1 MAYTK
6 PLPTTTIGNVAFW
19 DGLKEHQFK
28 IPHCRE
34 CGAYNWVPYPACKNC
49 QSEDLDWTPVSG
61 TGTVWTY
68 SVVHRG
74 AGFHETPYVVAVAKL
89 DVDGPRSVLV
99 LANLINTNPDDVHI
113 GMPVQIG
120 YDDVPEEN
128 MTMYH
133 LAPA

>member
-1 MAYTK
+1 MGYFK
-6 PLPTTTIGNVAFW
+6 PLPTTTLGNMAFW

-34 CGAYNWVPYPACKNC
+34 CGAYSWVPYPACKNC
-49 QSEDLDWTPVSG
+49 QSEAIDWDPISG
-61 TGTVWTY
+61 QGTVWTY

-99 LANLINTNPDDVHI
+99 LATLIDVDPEQVHI
-113 GMPVQIG
+113 GMPVKIG
-120 YDDVPEEN
+120 YDDIEELDAA
-128 MTMYH
+128 MYH
-133 LAPA
+133 LTPA